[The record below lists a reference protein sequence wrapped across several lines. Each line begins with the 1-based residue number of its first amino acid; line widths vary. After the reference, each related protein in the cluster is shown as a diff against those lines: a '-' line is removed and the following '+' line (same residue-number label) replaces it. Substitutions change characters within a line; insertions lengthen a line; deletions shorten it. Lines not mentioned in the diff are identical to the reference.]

1 MKIIITQLEAV
12 EKGIW
17 AEIMLM
23 FGLSEDDEIWESEQF
38 ILTEEQAKKLGVIS

>member
-17 AEIMLM
+17 GDIMLM
-23 FGLSEDDEIWESEQF
+23 FGITEDDEILEKEQF
-38 ILTEEQAKKLGVIS
+38 ILTEEQAKKLGLIS